1 MCNNLHK
8 NKIQQEVW
16 WRSFKFLRLQLF
28 GPSYSIFELSLTDR
42 CQTCPEYVAVIP
54 LITHLFEVKLDYL
67 LKLRIS
73 LGLCDLNP
81 HFPYEET
88 ENPQKWVGVV
98 KYQVAN
104 SAWRLCSRM
113 WLA

>member
-1 MCNNLHK
+1 M
-8 NKIQQEVW
+8 
-16 WRSFKFLRLQLF
+16 
-28 GPSYSIFELSLTDR
+28 FELSLTDR

-81 HFPYEET
+81 HFPFEET
-88 ENPQKWVGVV
+88 ENQWQKWVGVLQIPSSKLGRTPLLKNV
-98 KYQVAN
+98 VGINCLKK
-104 SAWRLCSRM
+104 
-113 WLA
+113 